1 MTREEFRVLVE
12 EKGPVILD
20 GGTGSCLRK
29 MGMPVGV
36 STEQWVYEHPEE
48 IARLQRE
55 YADAGSMVI
64 YAPTFGANRETLKG
78 MGLEANVEILNREL
92 VKRTKE
98 NVGDRVLIAGDM
110 STTGKGLEG
119 NVCSASVH
127 DHHHVEV
134 FLDDGLGNIKDVNFM
149 VRKIC
154 TYLCDDAYGVFSY
167 YGDNNFIHGNFPP
180 CVVPSAYCDP
190 DPSGLRSLPE
200 HMDPGER

>member
-64 YAPTFGANRETLKG
+64 YAPTFGANRETL
-78 MGLEANVEILNREL
+78 
-92 VKRTKE
+92 
-98 NVGDRVLIAGDM
+98 
-110 STTGKGLEG
+110 
-119 NVCSASVH
+119 
-127 DHHHVEV
+127 
-134 FLDDGLGNIKDVNFM
+134 
-149 VRKIC
+149 
-154 TYLCDDAYGVFSY
+154 
-167 YGDNNFIHGNFPP
+167 
-180 CVVPSAYCDP
+180 
-190 DPSGLRSLPE
+190 
-200 HMDPGER
+200 